1 MSAMS
6 DSHCWFIVINPAS
19 GGGSARRFW
28 RRLRMALDGAQ
39 LEYRPADSTAAG
51 SIAELIGTALRDG
64 HRRFLALGGDGTFNQ
79 LVNGLASQDAVPLA
93 QCLAGVAA
101 LGTGNDW
108 ARAMRVPDDPEF
120 LVRQMARGAGREVD
134 LGVAV
139 DASGRRRYFHNVAG
153 AGLDAE
159 VVRRAPGRGPRSLA
173 YLAGIARTLTGFRAP
188 QFSITTDGRERS
200 GKFLLVLAANGPRC
214 GGGMQL
220 TPGARLDDGWLDL
233 VTVAP
238 LGAGAALAKLP
249 KLFDGRLAGD
259 PAFTVTRCRS
269 ATIASEPPC
278 GVELDGEPAGNTP
291 VTIQLLPS
299 ALRALDCRASAE

>member
-19 GGGSARRFW
+19 GGGRARRFW
-28 RRLRMALDGAQ
+28 RRLRTALDDSQ

-51 SIAELIGTALRDG
+51 SIPELVGTALRDG

-79 LVNGLASQDAVPLA
+79 LVNGLASQNDVPLA

-108 ARAMRVPDDPEF
+108 ARAMQIPADPER
-120 LVRQMARGAGREVD
+120 LARQMAHGAGRSVD

-139 DASGRRRYFHNVAG
+139 DATGGRRYFHNVAG

-159 VVRRAPGRGPRSLA
+159 VARRAPRGGPRSLA
-173 YLAGIARTLTGFRAP
+173 YLAGLARTLTGFRAP
-188 QFSITTDGRERS
+188 QFSVTADGRAQS
-200 GKFLLVLAANGPRC
+200 GKFMLVLVANGPCC
-214 GGGMQL
+214 GGGMRL
-220 TPGARLDDGWLDL
+220 APAARIDDGWLDL
-233 VTVAP
+233 VTVTP
-238 LGAGAALAKLP
+238 LGASAALAKLP

-259 PAFTVTRCRS
+259 PAFAVTRCRS

-291 VTIQLLPS
+291 VTIRLMPS